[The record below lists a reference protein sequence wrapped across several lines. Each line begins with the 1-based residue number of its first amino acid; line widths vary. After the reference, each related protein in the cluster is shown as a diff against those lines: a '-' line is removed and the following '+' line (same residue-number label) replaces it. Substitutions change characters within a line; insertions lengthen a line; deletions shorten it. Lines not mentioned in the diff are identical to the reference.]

1 MKKLEDKLRHAT
13 SYEEWKALAKEHDR
27 CSGREHWKKV
37 DKTSL
42 YDYASI
48 RSRLERLRYFRE
60 NDDNIGLLFS
70 LNEGIHGNMGGMG
83 KPVLYAR
90 AKFGTKQLVHDY
102 VDAINDSLDHLAQ
115 LDSDHPSF
123 LERLDFFR
131 RANKCYGKSAL
142 MLSGGAVLGNFHVGV
157 VKAMVEQD
165 LLPDVISGSS
175 AGSMI
180 AAVLGTRTDT
190 ELKHF
195 LDADNLR
202 KVLLAE
208 VELVNGRLSE
218 SSPRINHQ
226 LLKEKI
232 AKLIPDVT
240 FQEAFEMTGRH
251 INISISPSDV
261 HQTSRLLNAIASPN
275 VYIRKAVLASCAVP
289 GIYPPVMLEAK
300 NVHGHPQPYLA
311 TRRWIDG
318 SVSDD
323 LPAKRLARLYGVNH
337 FIVSQTNP
345 IVLWALHDSKTENSG
360 LITALRQ
367 LGGRTIKEVSKVGS
381 SVARKYFKNSPRV
394 RRMSN
399 IIYSVINQEY
409 TGDINIIPRY
419 RFFDPRKLLT
429 ELTPKELQFYIL
441 EGERATWPKL
451 EMIRASTKI
460 SRKLAKILELYEEE
474 EFSRLSNGKA
484 KAKARAKPHHLG
496 AELTRHNVSA

>member
-1 MKKLEDKLRHAT
+1 MKKLENKLQLA
-13 SYEEWKALAKEHDR
+13 SSFEEWKALAKEHDR
-27 CSGREHWKKV
+27 CSGKEHWKKI

-48 RSRLERLRYFRE
+48 RSRLERLRYFRDN
-60 NDDNIGLLFS
+60 NDDIGLLFS

-83 KPVLYAR
+83 KPILYAR

-102 VDAINDSLDHLAQ
+102 VDGIRDALDHLAQ
-115 LDSDHPSF
+115 LDSETPGF

-142 MLSGGAVLGNFHVGV
+142 MLSGGAVLGNFHIGV
-157 VKAMVEQD
+157 VKALVEQD
-165 LLPDVISGSS
+165 LLPDVISGAS

-180 AAVLGTRTDT
+180 AGVLGTLTDD
-190 ELKHF
+190 ELQDF
-195 LDADNLR
+195 LNADNLE
-202 KVLLAE
+202 KLLLAE
-208 VELVNGRLSE
+208 VELANGSMSA

-226 LLKEKI
+226 SLKEKI
-232 AKLIPDVT
+232 AKLIPDIT
-240 FQEAFEMTGRH
+240 FQEAFERTGRH

-323 LPAKRLARLYGVNH
+323 LPAKRLSRLYGVNH

-345 IVLWALHDSKTENSG
+345 IVLWAVRDTAMDNSG
-360 LITALRQ
+360 LGNAIRQ
-367 LGGRTIKEVSKVGS
+367 LGGRSIKELSKIGNN
-381 SVARKYFKNSPRV
+381 VARKYFKNSPRI
-394 RRMSN
+394 RRVTN
-399 IIYSVINQEY
+399 IVYSVINQEY

-419 RFFDPRKLLT
+419 RFFDPRKLLN
-429 ELTPKELQFYIL
+429 ELTPDQLQFFIT
-441 EGERATWPKL
+441 EGERATWPKI
-451 EMIRASTKI
+451 EMIRASTTI
-460 SRKLAKILELYEEE
+460 SRKLAEILETYEAEE
-474 EFSRLSNGKA
+474 LSRLSKSH
-484 KAKARAKPHHLG
+484 HHLG
-496 AELTRHNVSA
+496 AEMPRNSLRA

>member
-1 MKKLEDKLRHAT
+1 VKKLEEKLRLAN
-13 SYEEWKALAKEHDR
+13 SFDEWKAVAEEHDR
-27 CSGREHWKKV
+27 CSGREHWKKI

-48 RSRLERLRYFRE
+48 RSRLERLRYFRD
-60 NDDNIGLLFS
+60 NNDNIGLLFS

-90 AKFGTKQLVHDY
+90 AKFGTKHLIHDY
-102 VDAINDSLDHLAQ
+102 VNSICDSLDHLAH

-123 LERLDFFR
+123 TERLDFFR
-131 RANKCYGKSAL
+131 RASKCYGRSAL
-142 MLSGGAVLGNFHVGV
+142 MLSGGAILGNFHVGV
-157 VKAMVEQD
+157 VKALVEHE
-165 LLPDVISGSS
+165 LLPDVISGAS

-180 AAVLGTRTDT
+180 AAVLGTRTDA
-190 ELKHF
+190 ELHKF
-195 LDADNLR
+195 LDAENLQ

-208 VELVNGRLSE
+208 VQLVNGGLSE
-218 SSPRINHQ
+218 TSPRINHQ
-226 LLKEKI
+226 ILKAKI
-232 AKLIPDVT
+232 AKLIPDIT
-240 FQEAFEMTGRH
+240 FQEAFERTGRH

-345 IVLWALHDSKTENSG
+345 LVLWAVRDNKSENSG
-360 LITALRQ
+360 LISAVRQ
-367 LGGRTIKEVSKVGS
+367 LGGRSLKEFSKVGT
-381 SVARKYFKNSPRV
+381 SVASKYFKNSPRV
-394 RRMSN
+394 RRMAN
-399 IIYSVINQEY
+399 IVYSVINQEY

-429 ELTPKELQFYIL
+429 ELTPKELQFFIV
-441 EGERATWPKL
+441 EGERATWPKV
-451 EMIRASTKI
+451 EMIRTSTKI
-460 SRKLAKILELYEEE
+460 SRKLTSILEEYEAEE
-474 EFSRLSNGKA
+474 INRLSKS
-484 KAKARAKPHHLG
+484 HHLG
-496 AELTRHNVSA
+496 AEMPRKNARG

>member
-1 MKKLEDKLRHAT
+1 VKKLENKLRLST

-27 CSGREHWKKV
+27 CSGREHWKKI

-60 NDDNIGLLFS
+60 NNDNIGLLFS

-90 AKFGTKQLVHDY
+90 AKFGTKELVHDY
-102 VDAINDSLDHLAQ
+102 VDGISDSLDHLAQ
-115 LDSDHPSF
+115 LDSEHPNF

-131 RANKCYGKSAL
+131 RASKCYGKSAL

-157 VKAMVEQD
+157 VKALVEQD
-165 LLPDVISGSS
+165 LLPEVISGAS

-180 AAVLGTRTDT
+180 AAVLGTRTDE
-190 ELKHF
+190 ELQHF
-195 LDADNLR
+195 LDADNLG
-202 KVLLAE
+202 KVLLTE
-208 VELVNGRLSE
+208 VALVNGRLSE

-232 AKLIPDVT
+232 AKLIPDIT
-240 FQEAFEMTGRH
+240 FQEAFEKTGRH

-345 IVLWALHDSKTENSG
+345 IVLWAVRDAKAEDSG
-360 LITALRQ
+360 IMPALRQ
-367 LGGRTIKEVSKVGS
+367 LGGRSLKEVSKVGN

-394 RRMSN
+394 RRIAN
-399 IIYSVINQEY
+399 IVYSVINQEY

-429 ELTPKELQFYIL
+429 ELTPDELQFFIL

-460 SRKLAKILELYEEE
+460 SRKLSQILEVYEAE
-474 EFSRLSNGKA
+474 EFSRLA
-484 KAKARAKPHHLG
+484 KSKPHHLG
-496 AELTRHNVSA
+496 AEMTRSQVRA

>member
-1 MKKLEDKLRHAT
+1 VKKLEDKLQLA
-13 SYEEWKALAKEHDR
+13 SSFEEWKALAKEHDR
-27 CSGREHWKKV
+27 CSGREHWKKI

-48 RSRLERLRYFRE
+48 RSRLERLCYFRDN
-60 NDDNIGLLFS
+60 NDDIGLLFS

-83 KPVLYAR
+83 KPVLHAR

-102 VDAINDSLDHLAQ
+102 VDGIRDALDHLAQ
-115 LDSDHPSF
+115 LDSESPNF

-131 RANKCYGKSAL
+131 RASKCYGKSAL
-142 MLSGGAVLGNFHVGV
+142 MLSGGAVLGNFHIGV
-157 VKAMVEQD
+157 VKALVEQD
-165 LLPDVISGSS
+165 LLPDVISGAS

-180 AAVLGTRTDT
+180 AGVLGTRTDD
-190 ELKHF
+190 ELHDF
-195 LDADNLR
+195 LNADSLG
-202 KVLLAE
+202 KLLLAE
-208 VELVNGRLSE
+208 VELANGRMST

-226 LLKEKI
+226 SLKEKI
-232 AKLIPDVT
+232 AKLIPDIT
-240 FQEAFEMTGRH
+240 FQEAFERTGRH

-323 LPAKRLARLYGVNH
+323 LPAKRLSRLYGVNH

-345 IVLWALHDSKTENSG
+345 IVLWAVRDTAMDNSG
-360 LITALRQ
+360 LGKAIRQ
-367 LGGRTIKEVSKVGS
+367 LGGRSIKELSKIGNN
-381 SVARKYFKNSPRV
+381 VARKYFKNSPRI
-394 RRMSN
+394 RRVTN

-429 ELTPKELQFYIL
+429 ELTPDQLQFFIA
-441 EGERATWPKL
+441 EGERATWPKI
-451 EMIRASTKI
+451 EMIRASTTI
-460 SRKLAKILELYEEE
+460 SRKLAEILEIYEAEE
-474 EFSRLSNGKA
+474 LNRLSKSH
-484 KAKARAKPHHLG
+484 HHLG
-496 AELTRHNVSA
+496 AEMPRSSLRA

>member
-1 MKKLEDKLRHAT
+1 VKKLEDKLKLA
-13 SYEEWKALAKEHDR
+13 SSFEEWKALAKEHDR
-27 CSGREHWKKV
+27 CSGREHWKKI

-48 RSRLERLRYFRE
+48 RSRLERLCYFRDN
-60 NDDNIGLLFS
+60 NDDIGLLFS

-83 KPVLYAR
+83 KPILHAR

-102 VDAINDSLDHLAQ
+102 VDGIRDALDHLAQ
-115 LDSDHPSF
+115 LDSESPNF

-131 RANKCYGKSAL
+131 RASKCYGKSAL
-142 MLSGGAVLGNFHVGV
+142 MLSGGAVLGNFHIGV
-157 VKAMVEQD
+157 VKALIEQD
-165 LLPDVISGSS
+165 LLPDVISGAS

-180 AAVLGTRTDT
+180 AGVLGTRTDD
-190 ELKHF
+190 ELHDF
-195 LDADNLR
+195 LNADNLG
-202 KVLLAE
+202 KLLLAE
-208 VELVNGRLSE
+208 VELASGLMST

-226 LLKEKI
+226 SLKEKI
-232 AKLIPDVT
+232 AKLIPDIT
-240 FQEAFEMTGRH
+240 FQEAFERTGRH

-323 LPAKRLARLYGVNH
+323 LPAKRLSRLYGVNH

-345 IVLWALHDSKTENSG
+345 IVLWAVRDTAMDNSG
-360 LITALRQ
+360 LGKAIRQ
-367 LGGRTIKEVSKVGS
+367 LGGRSIKELSKIGNN
-381 SVARKYFKNSPRV
+381 VARKYFKNSPRI
-394 RRMSN
+394 RRVTN

-429 ELTPKELQFYIL
+429 ELTPDQLQFFIA
-441 EGERATWPKL
+441 EGEGATWPKI
-451 EMIRASTKI
+451 EMIRASTTI
-460 SRKLAKILELYEEE
+460 SRKLAEILEIYEAEE
-474 EFSRLSNGKA
+474 LNRLSKSH
-484 KAKARAKPHHLG
+484 HHLG
-496 AELTRHNVSA
+496 AEMPRSSLRA

>member
-1 MKKLEDKLRHAT
+1 VKKLENKLQLA
-13 SYEEWKALAKEHDR
+13 SSFEEWKALAKEHDR
-27 CSGREHWKKV
+27 CSGKEHWKKI

-48 RSRLERLRYFRE
+48 RSRLERLRYFRDN
-60 NDDNIGLLFS
+60 NDDIGLLFS

-83 KPVLYAR
+83 KPILYAR

-102 VDAINDSLDHLAQ
+102 VDGIRDALDHLAQ
-115 LDSDHPSF
+115 LDSETPGF

-142 MLSGGAVLGNFHVGV
+142 MLSGGAVLGNFHIGV
-157 VKAMVEQD
+157 VKALVEQD
-165 LLPDVISGSS
+165 LLPDVISGAS

-180 AAVLGTRTDT
+180 AGVLGTLTDD
-190 ELKHF
+190 ELQDF
-195 LDADNLR
+195 LNADNLE
-202 KVLLAE
+202 KLLLAE
-208 VELVNGRLSE
+208 VELANGSMSA

-226 LLKEKI
+226 SLKEKI
-232 AKLIPDVT
+232 AKLIPDIT
-240 FQEAFEMTGRH
+240 FQEAFERTGRH

-323 LPAKRLARLYGVNH
+323 LPAKRLSRLYGVNH

-345 IVLWALHDSKTENSG
+345 IVLWAVRDTAMDNSG
-360 LITALRQ
+360 LGNAIRQ
-367 LGGRTIKEVSKVGS
+367 LGGRSIKELSKIGNN
-381 SVARKYFKNSPRV
+381 VARKYFKNSPRI
-394 RRMSN
+394 RRVTN
-399 IIYSVINQEY
+399 IVYSVINQEY

-419 RFFDPRKLLT
+419 RFFDPRKLLN
-429 ELTPKELQFYIL
+429 ELTPDQLQFFIT
-441 EGERATWPKL
+441 EGERATWPKI
-451 EMIRASTKI
+451 EMIRASTTI
-460 SRKLAKILELYEEE
+460 SRKLAEILETYEAEE
-474 EFSRLSNGKA
+474 LSRLSKSH
-484 KAKARAKPHHLG
+484 HHLG
-496 AELTRHNVSA
+496 AEMPRNSLRA